1 MSDLFFAPVDLEMF
15 DQIYRY
21 TSAFGEGSCQHSPC
35 SMYSLAEKYGDAV
48 CERDGILY
56 TLRSRLCDKDF
67 RVYLVPMGEGNL
79 KEAFSNILLDAR
91 RYGKRA
97 KFFTLTEKYA
107 VFLKEEFPSRFT
119 IEEDR
124 DHAEYIYRT
133 EVMSAFSGGKLK
145 KRRSEVNTF
154 WNLYGKRASVTKIVP
169 EDFPDL
175 LEFER
180 KWLEQ
185 NKETHDMEALE
196 REGRM
201 IEMQMAHF
209 DALHLSGIVLRIDGA
224 VAGFGYGTKLSD
236 TYYDAMIEKGDR
248 NVQNVYKVLRQE
260 SVKQCAMDQTY
271 VNMEEDVGIPGLR
284 ALKYA
289 YKPEFLLHKYIGTE
303 R

>member
-1 MSDLFFAPVDLEMF
+1 MNDLFFTPVNLGMF

-48 CERDGILY
+48 CERDGMLY

-67 RVYLVPMGEGNL
+67 RVYLAPLGEGNL
-79 KEAFSNILLDAR
+79 KEAFLNILSDAK

-107 VFLKEEFPSRFT
+107 DFLKEEFPSRFI

-124 DHAEYIYRT
+124 NLAEYVYRT
-133 EVMSAFSGGKLK
+133 ESMSAFPGPKLK
-145 KRRSEVNTF
+145 KRRLEVNKF
-154 WNLYGKRASVTKIVP
+154 WEIYGESASVTKIAP

-180 KWLEQ
+180 KWLKQ
-185 NKETHDMEALE
+185 NKETHDMDALE

-201 IEMQMAHF
+201 IEMQLAHF
-209 DALHLSGIVLRIDGA
+209 DALHLSGVVLRIDGA
-224 VAGFGYGTKLSD
+224 VAGFGYGTKLND
-236 TYYDAMIEKGDR
+236 TYYDAIIEKGDR
-248 NVQNVYKVLRQE
+248 DVKHIYKVLRQE
-260 SVKQCAMDQTY
+260 SVKQCAMDCTY
-271 VNMEEDVGIPGLR
+271 VNLEEDVGVPGLR

-289 YKPEFLLHKYIGTE
+289 YRPEFLLNKYIAME

>member
-1 MSDLFFAPVDLEMF
+1 MNDLFFAPVELGMF
-15 DQIYRY
+15 DEIYRY

-48 CERDGILY
+48 CERDGVLY

-67 RVYLVPMGEGNL
+67 RVYLVPMGAGNL
-79 KEAFSNILLDAR
+79 KEAFLNILSDAK

-107 VFLKEEFPSRFT
+107 DFLKEELPSRFT

-124 DHAEYIYRT
+124 DLAEYIYQT
-133 EVMSAFSGGKLK
+133 EIMSTFSGGKLK

-154 WNLYGKRASVTKIVP
+154 WNIYGKRASVTKITP
-169 EDFPDL
+169 EDFPGL
-175 LEFER
+175 LEFEK

-185 NKETHDMEALE
+185 NKETHDVEALE

-201 IEMQMAHF
+201 IEKQMAHF
-209 DALHLSGIVLRIDGA
+209 DALHLSGVVLRIDGA

-236 TYYDAMIEKGDR
+236 TYYDAIIEKGDR
-248 NVQNVYKVLRQE
+248 NVPNVYKVLRQE

-271 VNMEEDVGIPGLR
+271 VNMEEDVGISGLR

-289 YKPEFLLHKYIGTE
+289 YKPEFLLHKYIATE